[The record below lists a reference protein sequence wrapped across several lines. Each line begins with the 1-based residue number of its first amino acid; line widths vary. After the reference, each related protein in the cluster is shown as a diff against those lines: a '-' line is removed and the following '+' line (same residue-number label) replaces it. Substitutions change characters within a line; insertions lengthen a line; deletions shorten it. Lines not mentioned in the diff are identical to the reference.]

1 MKSTVLKFPIY
12 NLTNIPEA
20 LRKLAS
26 DIESGSVE
34 AVRVV
39 VAIEP
44 ERGVDYRV
52 FGAEPYT
59 VAHAVGLCHLVA
71 NKIMEPT

>member
-26 DIESGSVE
+26 DIETGEVE
-34 AVRVV
+34 AIRVV
-39 VAIEP
+39 VAMER
-44 ERGVDYRV
+44 ERGTDYRA
-52 FGAEPYT
+52 FGAEPFN
-59 VAHAVGLCHLVA
+59 VAHAVGLCHFAA
-71 NKIMEPT
+71 NKIMEE